1 MRKILLIVLL
11 LIVGVNLFAQ
21 TILLSEKEELN
32 LRNDDFM
39 VVGKCRGYS
48 VVYRNHAS
56 IGELLFYNKNMVK
69 EKIST
74 LSFLPSKLSKIK
86 FTNTSQDMLVFYVVK
101 ENKSMNVYMSK
112 LNQDYSWTE
121 PQLFESTPMESF
133 RNNGEFNFS
142 VSDDNTKTLV
152 YNSFSEEGSTKLHA
166 KVVDINL
173 QVDIEIKQLMTE
185 GDLYM
190 LDVAGVSNRGE
201 AYLLANDTK
210 ANKGSGEKLILL
222 TASKGDLNFSF
233 NQFDLNQYSIRDIHL
248 AIDNINRNLYIASY
262 FSDGR
267 YSKSRGLFL
276 GSYNIENKIVNPSH
290 FTPITMQVA
299 ATPTDLKDMK
309 IRNLFLKKSG
319 EVEIVAERTYQNTR
333 SIASITPML
342 SSSMMMS
349 NMNENARIVNEFS
362 YDEIAVF
369 NLKADGSLAWSQT
382 ILKDQTTM
390 DDNGIFSSYGVL
402 QHRLGNAYIF
412 NDMSGKQ
419 SRILASYISGTGEL
433 TVKELQTSE
442 EIENWNLMPR
452 SALQM
457 SKSEIVMPCVSKNYL
472 CFLKISY

>member
-11 LIVGVNLFAQ
+11 LIVGANLFAQ

-56 IGELLFYNKNMVK
+56 VGELLFYNKSMVK

-74 LSFLPSKLSKIK
+74 LSFLPAKLSKIK

-185 GDLYM
+185 GDIYM

-222 TASKGDLNFSF
+222 TASKGRF
-233 NQFDLNQYSIRDIHL
+233 
-248 AIDNINRNLYIASY
+248 
-262 FSDGR
+262 
-267 YSKSRGLFL
+267 
-276 GSYNIENKIVNPSH
+276 
-290 FTPITMQVA
+290 
-299 ATPTDLKDMK
+299 
-309 IRNLFLKKSG
+309 
-319 EVEIVAERTYQNTR
+319 
-333 SIASITPML
+333 
-342 SSSMMMS
+342 
-349 NMNENARIVNEFS
+349 EF
-362 YDEIAVF
+362 
-369 NLKADGSLAWSQT
+369 
-382 ILKDQTTM
+382 
-390 DDNGIFSSYGVL
+390 
-402 QHRLGNAYIF
+402 
-412 NDMSGKQ
+412 
-419 SRILASYISGTGEL
+419 
-433 TVKELQTSE
+433 
-442 EIENWNLMPR
+442 
-452 SALQM
+452 
-457 SKSEIVMPCVSKNYL
+457 
-472 CFLKISY
+472 